1 MDTPF
6 HQFSD
11 LFAQLG
17 LPSEEAEIQEFIA
30 RHSPLP
36 EDVDLWEASFW
47 TPAQAALLRDEFI
60 EDADWAVAVDQLNL
74 ALRAPASE

>member
-17 LPSEEAEIQEFIA
+17 LPSDEASIRAFIGK
-30 RHSPLP
+30 HSPVP
-36 EDVDLWEASFW
+36 EDVDLWDASFW
-47 TPAQAALLRDEFI
+47 TPAQATLLRDEII
-60 EDADWAVAVDQLNL
+60 EAADWAEAVDQLNL
-74 ALRAPASE
+74 ALRAPA

>member
-17 LPSEEAEIQEFIA
+17 LPSDEASIRAFIGK
-30 RHSPLP
+30 HSPVP
-36 EDVDLWEASFW
+36 EDVDLWDASFW
-47 TPAQAALLRDEFI
+47 TPAQATLLRDEII
-60 EDADWAVAVDQLNL
+60 EDADWAEAVDQLNL
-74 ALRAPASE
+74 ALRAPA